1 MRFLLRNLHVFVFV
15 SLSASIAFWVASHSD
30 QAVEVAQPLV
40 EDAVELHVMA
50 ENALRE
56 IGQLDLEKAAD
67 EAISYYVA
75 TLRMPSLLFER
86 LSDELGEVSDT
97 MEERV
102 QSRPFPQ
109 IATPAAKDRPAP
121 VGTGPSRYWRTGE
134 DRHAKL
140 SI

>member
-1 MRFLLRNLHVFVFV
+1 
-15 SLSASIAFWVASHSD
+15 
-30 QAVEVAQPLV
+30 
-40 EDAVELHVMA
+40 
-50 ENALRE
+50 LRE

-97 MEERV
+97 MERRV
-102 QSRPFPQ
+102 QSGPFPQ
-109 IATPAAKDRPAP
+109 TASPAAKDRPVP
-121 VGTGPSRYWRTGE
+121 VVAGPSRFGRTGE
-134 DRHAKL
+134 YRHAKL

>member
-1 MRFLLRNLHVFVFV
+1 MRYLLRNLHVFVFA
-15 SLSASIAFWVASHSD
+15 SLSASAAFWVASHSD
-30 QAVEVAQPLV
+30 RAVEVAQPLV
-40 EDAVELHVMA
+40 EDAVELQVMA

-97 MEERV
+97 MERRV
-102 QSRPFPQ
+102 QSGPFPQ
-109 IATPAAKDRPAP
+109 TASPAAKDRPVP
-121 VGTGPSRYWRTGE
+121 VVAGPSRFGRTGE
-134 DRHAKL
+134 YRHAKL

>member
-1 MRFLLRNLHVFVFV
+1 MHVFVFA
-15 SLSASIAFWVASHSD
+15 SLSASAAFWVASHSD

-56 IGQLDLEKAAD
+56 IGQLDLEKVAD

-97 MEERV
+97 MERRV
-102 QSRPFPQ
+102 QSGPFPQ
-109 IATPAAKDRPAP
+109 TASPAAKDRPVP
-121 VGTGPSRYWRTGE
+121 VVAGPSRFGRTGE
-134 DRHAKL
+134 YRHAKL

>member
-1 MRFLLRNLHVFVFV
+1 MRFLFRNLHVFVFV

-97 MEERV
+97 MEKRV
-102 QSRPFPQ
+102 QMRH
-109 IATPAAKDRPAP
+109 ARGRPA
-121 VGTGPSRYWRTGE
+121 TWRG
-134 DRHAKL
+134 L
-140 SI
+140 STRRFELARAMG